1 MFCAHACERKTS
13 EKQNKQTPAVTAIHA
28 CICKGHTYGYHL
40 ADIWRSFGRHLGII
54 WKAYAIDVDD
64 IWGSFVVIHF
74 LQDEKKKGDGVAGC
88 YSHPCI
94 YIVGCCSLQI
104 NPTCKKTQCHTAV
117 SAGVGDQLDDIWKS
131 I

>member
-1 MFCAHACERKTS
+1 MGVIWTTS
-13 EKQNKQTPAVTAIHA
+13 
-28 CICKGHTYGYHL
+28 GSHL
-40 ADIWRSFGRHLGII
+40 DDIWKAFGRHLGII

-94 YIVGCCSLQI
+94 DFAGCYSLQI
-104 NPTCKKTQCHTAV
+104 NPACKKTQCHTAV